1 MRHKNSTSSRI
12 GLKDKNLSSNQT
24 FTISKQI
31 TSYINANLKPIHNK
45 SKSRK
50 PNVNV
55 TKRNNALKTV
65 ALYEAIRVNAKTQ
78 N

>member
-12 GLKDKNLSSNQT
+12 GLKETNLSSNQT

-31 TSYINANLKPIHNK
+31 TSYINANLKTIHK
-45 SKSRK
+45 TSKSRK
-50 PNVNV
+50 QHVNV

-65 ALYEAIRVNAKTQ
+65 AIYKALRVNATPQ
-78 N
+78 S

>member
-1 MRHKNSTSSRI
+1 MRHKKSTSSRI
-12 GLKDKNLSSNQT
+12 GLKETNLSSNQT

-31 TSYINANLKPIHNK
+31 TLYINANLKPIHKK

-65 ALYEAIRVNAKTQ
+65 AIYKALRVNAKTQ
-78 N
+78 S